1 MSRKQRNLACWK
13 NKSLACYKNKA
24 LLCKPKMN
32 NGCKHAIQNQ
42 LFLCAYPHSKRV
54 MSEACVRACYN
65 VPCACV
71 HLIPQNPVRVTFET
85 SLLRFQWIVDVQRNV
100 QNIRLTKLYYQQT
113 DSTEKHEKDKTNT
126 VWKKLQMEKSFFL
139 PKLYEQT
146 SYEETLKR
154 LEDSNTIRTNWQ
166 MEKNI
171 KSVPLGTDKRWKD
184 KTNSKNELEYGEK
197 YRRQD

>member
-1 MSRKQRNLACWK
+1 MKK
-13 NKSLACYKNKA
+13 
-24 LLCKPKMN
+24 
-32 NGCKHAIQNQ
+32 I
-42 LFLCAYPHSKRV
+42 
-54 MSEACVRACYN
+54 
-65 VPCACV
+65 
-71 HLIPQNPVRVTFET
+71 
-85 SLLRFQWIVDVQRNV
+85 
-100 QNIRLTKLYYQQT
+100 T
-113 DSTEKHEKDKTNT
+113 DGEIF
-126 VWKKLQMEKSFFL
+126 FFL